1 MPARLRL
8 IRIAAEISAATSSN
22 GSVVQKMVSANSC
35 SRRVSNSPMAA
46 NRAAIAADSARA
58 AAVIASINAAPASA
72 SASASASNIRSI
84 MPPPTDTIERYP
96 QCTIHPQI
104 LPCKAIQA

>member
-35 SRRVSNSPMAA
+35 SRRVSNSPMAVS
-46 NRAAIAADSARA
+46 RAAIAADSARA
-58 AAVIASINAAPASA
+58 AAVIASINAAPQSA
-72 SASASASNIRSI
+72 SASDSNIRSI
-84 MPPPTDTIERYP
+84 MPPPTDTPERYP